1 MQIIGMDQI
10 VEGLI
15 LKRFDGLGGKKET
28 IIFFPLNE
36 LEIRITVVNVTSNQI
51 WRWFLAFAGYSR
63 LQQAQ

>member
-28 IIFFPLNE
+28 IIFCPLNE

-51 WRWFLAFAGYSR
+51 
-63 LQQAQ
+63 